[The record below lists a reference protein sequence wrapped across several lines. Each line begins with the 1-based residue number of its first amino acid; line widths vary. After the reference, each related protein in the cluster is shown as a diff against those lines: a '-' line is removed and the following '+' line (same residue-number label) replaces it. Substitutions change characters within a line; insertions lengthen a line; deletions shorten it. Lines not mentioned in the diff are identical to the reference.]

1 MNAKQPFPVYPFDP
15 ERLVGNVLHINGSR
29 VQIAMTDQIQ
39 LQTSQEFCSVGDY
52 LVVQC
57 GDNALMAQI
66 SETGISTQAFT
77 IILNDEQINTNIFAY
92 AELMATIDIKNSA
105 IFPGIV
111 MHPHLGDS
119 VYTAH
124 PKLVQLVIESRF
136 SLDNSKE
143 MLLMS
148 MANLHDAKRTPIM
161 ITPEKLFGRHCAVVG
176 STGSGKSW
184 TLARLI
190 EQASECHAKVILFDA
205 SGEFASLDK
214 STQHLYI
221 GNDPSPLANS
231 RPVAIPYYHL
241 MESDIFAIFNPGG
254 PSQAPKLRAAVK
266 SLKLV
271 RLCQH
276 LAPDGTIIKADR
288 SKVAYEQ
295 AYRENIAEIEGP
307 YANFDIRRLTRQI
320 ENECVNPQRS
330 ATEPLVW
337 GGVNS
342 SDYSYCV
349 PLINR
354 IQDIIASP
362 NLVPIFNSGDCR
374 SLFSEINLFLNDPNI
389 SVMRISLKYLAFDH
403 HAREIVTNAIGRYLL
418 DIARKDFFKTKPV
431 LLVVDEAHQF
441 LNRTI
446 NEGEGAYKLDS
457 FNLIAK
463 EGRKYSLTS
472 CLATQRPRDIPE
484 DILSQM
490 GTLIVHRL
498 INDLDRSMIER
509 ASGDLDR
516 KTAATIPAL
525 APGEA
530 LLLGVDFP
538 MPLSVSIIAPTA
550 KPDSTGPNYQKYWK

>member
-1 MNAKQPFPVYPFDP
+1 MNEKQPFPVYPFDP
-15 ERLVGNVLHINGSR
+15 ERLIGSVLHVTGQQVR
-29 VQIAMTDQIQ
+29 IAIAENSENTADQ
-39 LQTSQEFCSVGDY
+39 TACSVRDY
-52 LVVQC
+52 LVIQC
-57 GDNALMAQI
+57 GDLAIIAQI
-66 SETGISTQAFT
+66 SETGISSQAFT
-77 IILNDEQINTNIFAY
+77 LILNEQQVNTNIFAQ
-92 AELMATIDIKNSA
+92 AELLASIDIKNTA
-105 IFPGIV
+105 IFPGITS
-111 MHPHLGDS
+111 HPALGDA

-124 PKLVQLVIESRF
+124 PKLVQLITESRF

-143 MLLMS
+143 LLLLS
-148 MANLHDAKRTPIM
+148 MANLHDNKHTPLM

-190 EQASECHAKVILFDA
+190 EQASESHAKIILFDA
-205 SGEFASLDK
+205 SGEFSSLEK
-214 STQHLYI
+214 ATLHFHI
-221 GNDPSPLANS
+221 GNDPTPPANS
-231 RPVAIPYYHL
+231 RPVAVPYYHL

-266 SLKLV
+266 SLKLA
-271 RLCQH
+271 RLSQG

-342 SDYSYCV
+342 NDYSHCV

-362 NLVPIFNSGDCR
+362 NLTPIFNPGDNR
-374 SLFSEINLFLNDPNI
+374 SLFSEINLFLNDPNN

-403 HAREIVTNAIGRYLL
+403 HAREIVTNAAGRYLL
-418 DIARKDFFKTKPV
+418 DIARKDFLKTKPL

-441 LNRTI
+441 LNRII
-446 NEGEGAYKLDS
+446 NDGEGSYKLDS

-463 EGRKYSLTS
+463 EGRKYSLTA

-484 DILSQM
+484 DVLSQM
-490 GTLIVHRL
+490 GTMIVHRL

-509 ASGDLDR
+509 ASGDLDS
-516 KTAATIPAL
+516 KTAAAIPTL

-538 MPLSVSIIAPTA
+538 IPLSVSIMAPTA
-550 KPDSTGPNYQKYWK
+550 KPFSTGPNYQKYWS